1 MMMDVFP
8 VIKLTV
14 CFLALFG
21 VSEFLFHVVKV
32 PVEVS
37 RKFTH
42 IGTGFLSLLFP
53 IWLNSNFSVLLLCSS
68 FCAILVVSKK
78 YGFLKSINGIQRESH
93 GSVSYAVIVF
103 FCFLIWDMMKENP
116 SDTIGLGW
124 FYVPVLVMALAD
136 PAAALVGSRW
146 PVGKYRIGKD
156 HKSMAGSLAFFI
168 VAFLVSASLLGSQN
182 ESFLK
187 HTLVI
192 VLIAIFSTIAEA
204 VSNKGFDNF
213 TIPAAVLITMYF
225 CLPLLA

>member
-1 MMMDVFP
+1 MIDVIP
-8 VIKLTV
+8 VFKLTV
-14 CFLALFG
+14 GFLALFG
-21 VSEFLFHVVKV
+21 LSEFLYHYLKV
-32 PVEVS
+32 PAEVS

-42 IGTGFLSLLFP
+42 IGTGFFSLLFP

-68 FCAILVVSKK
+68 FCVILVVSKK
-78 YGFLKSINGIQRESH
+78 YGFLKSINGIERESY

-103 FCFLIWDMMKENP
+103 FCFLVWEKMKEDP
-116 SDTIGLGW
+116 TDTIGLGW
-124 FYVPVLVMALAD
+124 FYLPVLIMALAD

-187 HTLVI
+187 HLLVI
-192 VLIAIFSTIAEA
+192 LLISLSSTLAEA
-204 VSNKGFDNF
+204 FSNKGFDNF

-225 CLPLLA
+225 CLPLLV